1 MLLSGNHL
9 LSVWLSTKDNKQD
22 VAPFAIYMF
31 KGERLLTVM
40 ELSERQLHHRDGVTA
55 LES

>member
-9 LSVWLSTKDNKQD
+9 LSVWLSTNDNKKD

-55 LES
+55 HES